1 MNIEKM
7 KAFAQAQRETEESS
21 EIHPAPKPAETEYQP
36 EAIYIPIEDDDP
48 TEIPDDGFAAVSNEE
63 EPELPETET
72 IEEIIAK
79 CFPEDKSYNIELD
92 RLLPLRSPIFTDGG
106 DLLELSSSIARMGI
120 TEPLLVRS
128 AGNGEYEILSGNRR
142 RTVAEQLMWVK
153 VPCRIGDGKLITDEY
168 AKRIAVE
175 TNRQRFPELT
185 LSEQIRV
192 SAVLG
197 ERAEKELGIT
207 SEQLELFGRLNALE
221 QEFLLMLD
229 SGTVSIADA
238 EILCEIKERAVLLDV
253 LKQHPEMMKLTPGNI
268 REISSAGALTEGV
281 VLEILKPKPP
291 VMVAVPA
298 EIISEYLGGKT
309 AEEIS
314 EVVSAAVRKYCS

>member
-7 KAFAQAQRETEESS
+7 KAFAQAQRESEEST
-21 EIHPAPKPAETEYQP
+21 ENRPATKPAEPEYQP
-36 EAIYIPIEDDDP
+36 EAIYIPIEDDEP
-48 TEIPDDGFAAVSNEE
+48 SEMPDDGFSAVSNE

-72 IEEIIAK
+72 IEDIIAK

-92 RLLPLRSPIFTDGG
+92 RLLPLRSLFFTDGG
-106 DLLELSSSIARMGI
+106 ELSELSSSIARMGI

-153 VPCRIGDGKLITDEY
+153 VPCRIGNGKLITHEY
-168 AKRIAVE
+168 SKRIIVE

-229 SGTVSIADA
+229 SGTVGMPDA
-238 EILCEIKERAVLLDV
+238 EILCGIKERTVLLDV
-253 LKQHPEMMKLTPGNI
+253 LKQHPEMKLTSGKI
-268 REISSAGALTEGV
+268 REISSVGALIEEV
-281 VLEILKPKPP
+281 ILEILKPKPP

-298 EIISEYLGGKT
+298 ELVSEYLGGKT
-309 AEEIS
+309 ADEIS